1 MEQEAMQTVQD
12 PNFIQTLSVFMN
24 EGGAFMWII
33 LIIWCIG
40 ITISLERFNAL
51 IRYDINA
58 NKLMKAIKKH
68 VIENNVMEAIKV
80 CSHRNSVL
88 SHVLKSGLKRA
99 NQTREQVQD
108 AIESTVLE
116 VTPKVEKRLGYL
128 ALLANIS
135 TLMGLLG
142 TIYGLIQS
150 FAAVA
155 SADPAQKAELLA
167 LGISKA
173 MNTTAFGLISAIT
186 IMILHQILSNK
197 ADKIMSD
204 VDEHSTKL
212 IDLLTTK
219 KHIPNEQSDAIR
231 TSEEAR
237 PKEQKSDDNPIPS
250 IPKTA

>member
-1 MEQEAMQTVQD
+1 MEETLQTVQD
-12 PNFIQTLSVFMN
+12 PNFIQTLSIFMS

-68 VIENNVMEAIKV
+68 VIENNVMEAIKI
-80 CSHRNSVL
+80 CNQRSSVL
-88 SHVLKSGLKRA
+88 SHVLKNGLKRA

-155 SADPAQKAELLA
+155 GADPAEKAELLA

-186 IMILHQILSNK
+186 IMILHQILTNK

-204 VDEHSTKL
+204 IDEHSTKL
-212 IDLLTTK
+212 IDFLTTK
-219 KHIPNEQSDAIR
+219 KHIHDQNDA
-231 TSEEAR
+231 SLDSPKKEAPLDKNYNDMEI
-237 PKEQKSDDNPIPS
+237 PK